1 MPVKHFILLVVYLLV
16 SLASSFSKE
25 GICQRTVSVMPLT
38 FIEWRPSLRKEEKQ
52 QLWKQISWCKSETFK
67 VTITFSVYMCIFSY
81 VQEKK
86 LKVKSKFVK
95 FIKCIA
101 IVK

>member
-38 FIEWRPSLRKEEKQ
+38 FIEWRPSLRKEEKK
-52 QLWKQISWCKSETFK
+52 QL
-67 VTITFSVYMCIFSY
+67 
-81 VQEKK
+81 
-86 LKVKSKFVK
+86 
-95 FIKCIA
+95 
-101 IVK
+101 